1 MHRFF
6 DCRNDAATQR
16 RFFMGRHRSGRGF
29 RGFGPGESD
38 MGGRGGFGGGHFP
51 TGRKLGSA
59 DLQLLLLLLLEAA
72 PSHGYE
78 LIKVLEDRSGGFYS
92 PSPGMIYPA
101 LTYLEELG
109 YTTATM
115 DGTKKQY
122 HITAAGQAHLAQH
135 RSEAEAMLGQLER
148 LSHRM
153 RRMRRA
159 FEGEASAGESDAA
172 AAAPA
177 AAAAA
182 ATVADRGAGPV
193 LDARVNQV
201 LARLRVEAARHRPN
215 DGGPRGSG
223 DRDPQRYAEFG
234 FSIHPEQGELIYL
247 LCRALRATRVAEFA
261 TSVGVSTLYFAAA
274 VRDNGGGTVIG
285 SELVPE
291 KVAAARAN
299 LQQAGLADYVELR
312 EGDARETLR
321 DLGGP
326 VDFVLI
332 DGWPTGD
339 EPSLARQV
347 FEIVAPQIRSG
358 GMVMNDN
365 AEPDYLAYVRNPAN
379 GFVSMTLPLKGGTEL
394 SLKL

>member
-6 DCRNDAATQR
+6 DCHGDAATQR
-16 RFFMGRHRSGRGF
+16 RHFMGRHRSGRGF

-51 TGRKLGSA
+51 MGRKLGSA

-109 YTTATM
+109 YTTATL

-135 RSEAEAMLGQLER
+135 RTAAEAMLGQLER

-159 FEGEASAGESDAA
+159 FEGDAPAGASDT
-172 AAAPA
+172 A

-182 ATVADRGAGPV
+182 ADRGTGPV
-193 LDARVNQV
+193 LDQRVNEV
-201 LARLRVEAARHRPN
+201 LARLRLEAARHRPS

-223 DRDPQRYAEFG
+223 DRDPQHYAEFG

-291 KVAAARAN
+291 KIAAARAN
-299 LQQAGLADYVELR
+299 LQQAGLADYVDLR
-312 EGDARETLR
+312 PGDARETLR
-321 DLGGP
+321 DLGGL

-339 EPSLARQV
+339 EPSLAKQV
-347 FEIVAPQIRSG
+347 FEIVAPQIRRG
-358 GMVMNDN
+358 GLVMNDN

-379 GFVSMTLPLKGGTEL
+379 GFLSMTLPLKGGTEL